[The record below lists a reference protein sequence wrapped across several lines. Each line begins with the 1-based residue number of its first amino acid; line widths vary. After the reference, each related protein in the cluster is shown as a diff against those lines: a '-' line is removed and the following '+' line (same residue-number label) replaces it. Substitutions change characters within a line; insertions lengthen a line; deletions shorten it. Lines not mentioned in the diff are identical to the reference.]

1 MTQVDFYILPEP
13 DLQARHNFACR
24 LVEKI
29 SRLGRE
35 VCINTIDAQ
44 QSQQFD
50 ELLWAYNPTSFIPHE
65 SCLGGNDTPLT
76 AEPTGDSKS
85 ETIKEASPQASK
97 VWITHDDNFLDHHY
111 TLINL
116 STKQPPHF
124 SRFERLVEIVVQEE
138 SILAASRERYRF
150 YQERGYPINNHD
162 MRR

>member
-65 SCLGGNDTPLT
+65 SCIGRSDTAIAPEAAADAKSKTLT
-76 AEPTGDSKS
+76 DISS
-85 ETIKEASPQASK
+85 ETAK
-97 VWITHDDNFLDHHY
+97 VWISHDENFLDHHD